1 MILLKSLDTVFFP
14 RLASHILLSKRI
26 ALKVHSCSLK
36 NQDALLM
43 KILVTGAV
51 GFIGFHTSRRLL
63 KLGHEVIG
71 LDNVNDYYDVSLKN
85 DRLKILQENNNF
97 SFYKNDLED
106 KEGVDQ
112 VFKER
117 NPHRVIHLAAQAG
130 VRYSIQHPEV
140 YVQSNIVGTF
150 NILEACRHNKVEH
163 LVYASTSSAY
173 GLNTKYPFSVQD
185 GVSHPVSFYGATKI
199 ANELMAHSYSHLY
212 GIPTTGL
219 RFFTVYGPWGRPD
232 MALFLFTKAILA
244 SEPIDV
250 YNRGDMERDF
260 TYIDDIVEGLSRII
274 KQAPEPDLNWSGE
287 NPNPASSS
295 APYRL
300 YNIGSNAPVQLMDY
314 IREIEK
320 NLGVKAKLNLMPMQ
334 DGDVKKSHAD
344 VTSLIEDFDYA
355 PKWDINRG
363 VKNFI
368 AWYLDYYHVT
378 PPSF

>member
-1 MILLKSLDTVFFP
+1 
-14 RLASHILLSKRI
+14 
-26 ALKVHSCSLK
+26 
-36 NQDALLM
+36 M
-43 KILVTGAV
+43 KILVTGAA

-63 KLGHEVIG
+63 ESGHDVIG
-71 LDNVNDYYDVSLKN
+71 IDNINDYYDVNLKN
-85 DRLKILQENNNF
+85 DRLKVLLEHDKF
-97 SFYKNDLED
+97 TFYKNNLED
-106 KEGVDQ
+106 KEEVDRI
-112 VFKER
+112 FRESS
-117 NPHRVIHLAAQAG
+117 PHRVIHLAAQAG

-150 NILEACRHNKVEH
+150 NILEACRHDQVEH

-173 GLNTKYPFSVQD
+173 GLNTKYPFSVRD

-260 TYIDDIVEGLSRII
+260 TYIDDIVEGVSRIVA
-274 KQAPEPDLNWSGE
+274 KAPTSDPEWNGDH
-287 NPNPASSS
+287 PNPASSS
-295 APYRL
+295 APYRI
-300 YNIGSNAPVQLMDY
+300 YNIGSNSPIQLMDY
-314 IREIEK
+314 IHEIEK
-320 NLGVKAKLNLMPMQ
+320 NLGVEAKLNLMPMQ
-334 DGDVKKSHAD
+334 DGDVRKSHAD
-344 VTSLIEDFDYA
+344 VTDLIKDFDYT
-355 PKWDINRG
+355 PKWSVKEG

-368 AWYLDYYHVT
+368 QWYTDYYKVT
-378 PPSF
+378 LPTS